1 MMRHAHD
8 EARPCPLIT
17 APSSS
22 TPWLR
27 LVVGE
32 NCLIAG
38 TSHQET
44 EGGGGGDTDQSKPF
58 YDLLQNPTLLRVR
71 IYFTSS
77 LERYINISN
86 QEDKFL
92 RERQRQQQTRDKF

>member
-1 MMRHAHD
+1 M
-8 EARPCPLIT
+8 PLPPDTLT
-17 APSSS
+17 AAG
-22 TPWLR
+22 
-27 LVVGE
+27 GE

-44 EGGGGGDTDQSKPF
+44 EGGGGGGGDTDQSKPF

-77 LERYINISN
+77 LERYIHLYKLSRR
-86 QEDKFL
+86 QAHRKFL
-92 RERQRQQQTRDKF
+92 RERQQQQTRDKF